1 MGRSTV
7 NPFTVQINFVP
18 KNTKWTLF
26 SVTTNST
33 IRMYSLE
40 ENELSSV
47 ITQTAPLECTHQELS
62 LEWSHH
68 WVIFLADH
76 WGFGRFQLLVN
87 FAFWQQKGPRTILFS
102 KSDYKE
108 NTFHN
113 FYNLAT
119 IYLLLFYNNP
129 LWLQSQYMYIFI
141 SFAEQT
147 INHLVLC
154 RAQIYAWR
162 QWIVTKTNR

>member
-40 ENELSSV
+40 ANELSSV

-87 FAFWQQKGPRTILFS
+87 FAFGSKRVQVRYFSVSLIIKKILFITFTLLPPS
-102 KSDYKE
+102 IYFYSTITRCDYSP
-108 NTFHN
+108 N
-113 FYNLAT
+113 
-119 IYLLLFYNNP
+119 IY
-129 LWLQSQYMYIFI
+129 I
-141 SFAEQT
+141 SFAEET

-154 RAQIYAWR
+154 RAQIYTWR